1 MKRNKEQLYKEHLDE
16 MFGATA
22 LDDLAESDIDRI
34 VVRLLSFLPNNGR
47 LYKYRS
53 IEGESFEYAYDGL
66 KNGYIYMAR
75 ANTLNDD
82 LDSTLNFDVE
92 KDLNRQMMLFVDKPW
107 LYLDAWV
114 KANSNVPIFRNANDK
129 DAYQIVMSC
138 VDPKT
143 YELDKNKALR
153 LFSQYG
159 IEPAIVKKYIDEIL
173 KLAYNEIHKHS
184 EELKNSLS
192 ELVNFNNDS
201 RKDLYVFSMTEDYDS
216 NTMWAY
222 YANSNKGFCIEYDYN
237 KVKNMQ
243 LDKKRLLISLYKVIY
258 KKQFEEHSFVDMLQ
272 YFIGGKK
279 DKELL
284 KKANMQTIS
293 HMITKLDKWKEEKE
307 WRIFLCNL
315 DSNNKIF
322 VDMVSGVILD
332 ERITETDNGKKL
344 LSLAHENNWKIR
356 IRKKNRNGTD
366 HYYEDYIEV
375 KNRKNLV

>member
-92 KDLNRQMMLFVDKPW
+92 KDLNRQMKLFVDKPW

-138 VDPKT
+138 VDSKT
-143 YELDKNKALR
+143 YEIDKRKAVR

-159 IEPAIVKKYIDEIL
+159 IEPAIVEKYIEELL
-173 KLAYNEIHKHS
+173 KLVDNEIHKHS
-184 EELKNSLS
+184 EDLKSPLNA
-192 ELVNFNNDS
+192 LVNFNNDS

-216 NTMWAY
+216 DTMWAY

-284 KKANMQTIS
+284 KKANMQAIS

-332 ERITETDNGKKL
+332 ERITEIDNGKKL

-366 HYYEDYIEV
+366 HYYEDYIGVE
-375 KNRKNLV
+375 NSRNLV

>member
-114 KANSNVPIFRNANDK
+114 KANSNVPIFRNANDEE
-129 DAYQIVMSC
+129 AYQIVMSC
-138 VDPKT
+138 VDSKT
-143 YELDKNKALR
+143 YEIDKRKAVR

-159 IEPAIVKKYIDEIL
+159 IEPAIVEKYIEELL
-173 KLAYNEIHKHS
+173 KLVDNEIHKHS
-184 EELKNSLS
+184 GDLKSPLS
-192 ELVNFNNDS
+192 ALVNFNNDS

-216 NTMWAY
+216 DTMWAY

-284 KKANMQTIS
+284 KKANMQAIS

-332 ERITETDNGKKL
+332 ERITEIDNGKKL

-366 HYYEDYIEV
+366 HYYEDYIGVE
-375 KNRKNLV
+375 NSRNLV

>member
-92 KDLNRQMMLFVDKPW
+92 KDLNRQMKLFVDKPW

-114 KANSNVPIFRNANDK
+114 RANSNVPIFRNANDEET
-129 DAYQIVMSC
+129 YQMVMSC
-138 VDPKT
+138 VDSKT
-143 YELDKNKALR
+143 YEIDKRKAVK

-159 IEPAIVKKYIDEIL
+159 IEPAIVEKYIDEL
-173 KLAYNEIHKHS
+173 LELVDNEIHKHS
-184 EELKNSLS
+184 EELKKSLS
-192 ELVNFNNDS
+192 ALVNFNNDS

-216 NTMWAY
+216 DTMWAY

-284 KKANMQTIS
+284 KKANMQAIS

-332 ERITETDNGKKL
+332 ERITEIDNGKKL
-344 LSLAHENNWKIR
+344 ISLAHENNWKIR

-366 HYYEDYIEV
+366 HYYEDYMGVE
-375 KNRKNLV
+375 NSRNLV